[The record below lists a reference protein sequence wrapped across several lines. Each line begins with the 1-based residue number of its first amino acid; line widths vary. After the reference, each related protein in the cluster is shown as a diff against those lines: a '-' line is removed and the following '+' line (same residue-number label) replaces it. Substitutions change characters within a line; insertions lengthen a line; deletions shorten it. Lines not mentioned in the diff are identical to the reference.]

1 MALEDRARDRSDRDD
16 ASSDS
21 PSAEPSVEGSPSSGS
36 PPVRVTFFGG
46 LGEIGRNMASIEV
59 DGRIAVVDCG
69 VFFPNPEDLG
79 VDLIIPDWQVLRER
93 ADDVDALFLTHGHL
107 DHIGAVPYLLRDL
120 DTDLVVYGTQLTL
133 ELLKAILEEW
143 PDLDEPP
150 MVLVEPGRVVNQGPF
165 EAECIRVSHSI
176 PDGCAWAFRTPHGLI
191 VHSGD
196 FKMDQ
201 TPIDG
206 LPTDLAHLARLG
218 DEGVDLLLV
227 DSTNADQPGHVP
239 TERSIGP
246 KLRQLF
252 EGVEGLIVCAS
263 FASHIHRVQQVLD
276 AAADVGR
283 RPVFVGRSMVR
294 NMAIAAELGYLENF
308 DPDEAVLLEDVKKHD
323 RSELVIIS
331 TGSQG
336 EPYSALSLMAAGDHK
351 YVQVGE
357 GDLIVLASSLIPG
370 NEHSVFR
377 SINGLARRG
386 ARVVH
391 GSRAEVHVSGHANA
405 DDLALFHNLLEPEY
419 VVPVHGEYRHLRAQA
434 DIAVTTGCP
443 RENVLVC
450 EDGDVVLLEDGTAW
464 KGEPVPAGR
473 TYIDGLLT
481 DVGPAVLRD
490 RRRLANDGI
499 CIAIVTVDPHEG
511 RVEEGPTVLQKGVV
525 FHEEEEPILEAV
537 TKAVAA
543 ELGGLSKA
551 KFNDP
556 QAIQRHMT
564 QAIGTYWRG
573 EVGRRPV
580 ILPIVLEA

>member
-1 MALEDRARDRSDRDD
+1 MADADRTTDRDAGGD
-16 ASSDS
+16 H
-21 PSAEPSVEGSPSSGS
+21 

-46 LGEIGRNMASIEV
+46 LGEIGRNMASIEI

-69 VFFPNPEDLG
+69 VFFPNPEDMG
-79 VDLIIPDWQVLRER
+79 VDLIIPDWRVLRER
-93 ADDVDALFLTHGHL
+93 ADDVDAVFLTHGHL
-107 DHIGAVPYLLRDL
+107 DHIGAIPYLLRDCP
-120 DTDLVVYGTQLTL
+120 DVVIYGTKLTL
-133 ELLKAILEEW
+133 ALVDAILEEW
-143 PDLDEPP
+143 PDLDEPT
-150 MVLVEPGRVVNQGPF
+150 MVVVEPGQVVAQGVF

-176 PDGCAWAFRTPHGLI
+176 PDGCAWAFRTPHGVI

-201 TPIDG
+201 TPVDG

-239 TERSIGP
+239 TERRIGP
-246 KLRQLF
+246 KLRELF
-252 EGVEGLIVCAS
+252 SDVEGIIVCAS
-263 FASHIHRVQQVLD
+263 FASHIHRVQQVID
-276 AAADVGR
+276 AAAEVGR

-294 NMAIAAELGYLENF
+294 NMAIASELGYLDF
-308 DPDEAVLLEDVKKHD
+308 DPDDAIDLSEVKKHD
-323 RSELVIIS
+323 PSTLVVIS

-351 YVQVGE
+351 HVDVGE

-370 NEHSVFR
+370 NEHSVYR

-386 ARVVH
+386 ATVVH
-391 GSRAEVHVSGHANA
+391 GSVAKVHVSGHANA

-419 VVPVHGEYRHLRAQA
+419 VVPIHGEYRHLRAQA
-434 DIAVTTGCP
+434 RIARDTGCP
-443 RENVLVC
+443 PDNVLVC
-450 EDGDVVLLEDGTAW
+450 EDGDVVLLENGAAW

-490 RRRLANDGI
+490 RRRLAGDGVCI
-499 CIAIVTVDPHEG
+499 CIVTIDAHEG
-511 RVEEGPTVLQKGVV
+511 EIADGPLVVQKGVV

-537 TKAVAA
+537 TKAVEA
-543 ELGGLSKA
+543 ELGGLTKDRLA
-551 KFNDP
+551 DT
-556 QAIQRHMT
+556 QAVQRHMT

-573 EVGRRPV
+573 QVGRRPV